1 MSENVRFEKK
11 VKNITLDVETLK
23 YLVNRLMAKYGRY
36 YGLGLVIRDVVEENK
51 RLNEENKKL
60 RQENDELK
68 KQIEKLRE
76 EYKACVELHEFMRHA

>member
-23 YLVNRLMAKYGRY
+23 YLVNRLMVKYGRY
-36 YGLGLVIRDVVEENK
+36 YGLGLVIRDIVQENK
-51 RLNEENKKL
+51 ELSEENKKL
-60 RQENDELK
+60 KQEL
-68 KQIEKLRE
+68 EKLRE